1 MMKTTAR
8 ALGACVALILLA
20 GQAAAQGSL
29 VEDKKTTTGA
39 TDVSQ
44 EGFQKAQGPADA
56 NAINE
61 TDAKL
66 SAGAFLSTGN
76 AKSLAVTGAGSL
88 RLRRGLDQFTVDLA
102 ANYGE
107 ASVTP
112 STDPE
117 PTVEN
122 IQARARYDRFLTKK
136 WAVFGQESF
145 RRDRFQGLDLRLN
158 FDPGV
163 AYYLLIEEKQHLTFE
178 AGYDL
183 QYDVRTGQA
192 IADAAAAGTPV
203 SATEVRHAMRL
214 YAGYDNS
221 LNEHVRF
228 DTGLEYL
235 QAFAVAE
242 NFRINWV
249 SSLTANLTTAFAV
262 AAGFTLRYDNNPLPG
277 IEQLDTITTLSLVY
291 SIK

>member
-1 MMKTTAR
+1 MKTTAS
-8 ALGACVALILLA
+8 ALGAGVALTLLA
-20 GQAAAQGSL
+20 GQAAAQASL
-29 VEDKKTTTGA
+29 VDDKKATSGT
-39 TDVSQ
+39 TDVHQ
-44 EGFQKAQGPADA
+44 EGFQKAQAPVAEKV
-56 NAINE
+56 NE
-61 TDAKL
+61 TDAKV

-76 AKSLAVTGAGSL
+76 AKALAITGAGTL
-88 RLRRGLDQFTVDLA
+88 RLRRGFDQFTLDLA

-107 ASVTP
+107 ASVVPGTP
-112 STDPE
+112 QET
-117 PTVEN
+117 TVEN
-122 IQARARYDRFLTKK
+122 YQARARYDRFLSQK
-136 WAVFGQESF
+136 WALFAQESF

-158 FDPGV
+158 FDPGL

-183 QYDVRTGQA
+183 QYDMRTTQA
-192 IADAAAAGTPV
+192 MDDAAAAGTPV
-203 SATEVRHAMRL
+203 DATEVRHALRL

-249 SSLTANLTTAFAV
+249 SSLTANLTEAFAV
-262 AAGFTLRYDNNPLPG
+262 AAGFTLRFDNNPLPG

-291 SIK
+291 SLK